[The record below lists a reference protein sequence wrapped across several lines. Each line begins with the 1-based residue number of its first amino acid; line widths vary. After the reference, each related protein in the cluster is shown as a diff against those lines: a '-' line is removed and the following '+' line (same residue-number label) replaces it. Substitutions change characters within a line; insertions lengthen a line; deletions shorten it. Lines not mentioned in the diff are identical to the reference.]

1 MKSANPYHDDQSLND
16 AWECGYCNG
25 HGIACH
31 NVPELGAKVFSDALG
46 RVTVDADNIREV
58 HESACF
64 EAELSSRDF
73 SPFEFLAAEFNR
85 SEDADALWEA
95 YNYGVAAAIRDD
107 LASYSDEDYG
117 IPSDDADEES

>member
-1 MKSANPYHDDQSLND
+1 MKTTNPYTDDLSLAY
-16 AWECGYCNG
+16 AWNKGYNRG

-31 NVPELGAKVFSDALG
+31 NVPQLGAKLFSEALG

-64 EAELSSRDF
+64 EAESNSRDF
-73 SPFEFLAAEFNR
+73 SPFEFTAAEFNR

-95 YNYGVAAAIRDD
+95 YDYGIAAAIHDD
-107 LASYSDEDYG
+107 LATYSDEDYG
-117 IPSDDADEES
+117 IPTPAA